1 MTVCVQGFNISQVE
15 DIVKDVFSK
24 QDKTRA
30 VDIFQVMIS
39 RKLAQKK
46 ILFFGDFIQ
55 ENNIYR
61 QVKKKFVE
69 VVGKDFFLRGGETL
83 ILSLFLNNS

>member
-30 VDIFQVMIS
+30 VDIFQVIHTL
-39 RKLAQKK
+39 KLAQKK
-46 ILFFGDFIQ
+46 NTFLVISYTKIIFI
-55 ENNIYR
+55 
-61 QVKKKFVE
+61 
-69 VVGKDFFLRGGETL
+69 GKPIFFLGGGWGK
-83 ILSLFLNNS
+83 